1 MTKILGSSLNKSE
14 VVPGMVFK
22 KSVESNII
30 KVENAK
36 IAVFTCPVDAT
47 STETKGTV
55 LIKTAAELTDFSRG
69 EENLLV
75 SIILNSV
82 KSHPTN
88 KNCTLGSRYPVWP
101 DNETPKSSSL
111 SGLNCRIIRIL
122 FRFSLL
128 GNIDRKAYEVVDKY
142 LLLNIRLSRYI
153 YHSLSLKL

>member
-1 MTKILGSSLNKSE
+1 MFCQITNACTAILKSKTTAFNVDNVRVTKILGSSLNKSE

-30 KVENAK
+30 KVDNAK

-75 SIILNSV
+75 
-82 KSHPTN
+82 
-88 KNCTLGSRYPVWP
+88 
-101 DNETPKSSSL
+101 
-111 SGLNCRIIRIL
+111 RIANL
-122 FRFSLL
+122 KWRFF
-128 GNIDRKAYEVVDKY
+128 
-142 LLLNIRLSRYI
+142 
-153 YHSLSLKL
+153 HSPNNN